1 MIFVKEKEVCTSCDV
16 HIFTYI
22 ECRDFFYL
30 GRKFENVVDYRMFRL
45 DLIKT
50 VFLYVCSNT
59 ITLGKYDN
67 RYFQLSCDNFDDYNG
82 LIEILTN
89 EFSNHP
95 IDFSKSLGGCLSILY
110 NTYDAENPMVVD
122 TSFLS
127 NIDTFD
133 KVIDYN
139 WEYFDIDERV
149 RLVKYA
155 LGLDYRDDNFN
166 NKIYNEIRDR
176 INMMEINSQIDY
188 DILGSIIK
196 DGATRVYN
204 NLNNDFEKWREED
217 MIETIYNRRKEAH
230 ILTPK
235 IKSIYANEEKRTI
248 IVKWHTGE
256 TTKVTCHESDTW
268 DLEKGIMACITK
280 YVLGNNYNAYTMLDK
295 YIKSV
300 KYSDKK

>member
-1 MIFVKEKEVCTSCDV
+1 MIFVKEKYLVEEEGYTTSFTTICDYEEFKDTFKNTIV
-16 HIFTYI
+16 YNAVI
-22 ECRDFFYL
+22 
-30 GRKFENVVDYRMFRL
+30 NANMRL
-45 DLIKT
+45 LRINT
-50 VFLYVCSNT
+50 IFLYLKYRNNIGVESEIYYHIVSDNIGDYKKIKKLIHSKVT
-59 ITLGKYDN
+59 ISHINEKYFNDYMGKLYPEIVKDYIYD
-67 RYFQLSCDNFDDYNG
+67 YFCKELDS
-82 LIEILTN
+82 
-89 EFSNHP
+89 
-95 IDFSKSLGGCLSILY
+95 
-110 NTYDAENPMVVD
+110 
-122 TSFLS
+122 
-127 NIDTFD
+127 FD

-139 WEYFDIDERV
+139 WKDFDIGR
-149 RLVKYA
+149 RIKLVKYA
-155 LGLDYRDDNFN
+155 LGLDYQDDSFSNV
-166 NKIYNEIRDR
+166 IYSEIRDR